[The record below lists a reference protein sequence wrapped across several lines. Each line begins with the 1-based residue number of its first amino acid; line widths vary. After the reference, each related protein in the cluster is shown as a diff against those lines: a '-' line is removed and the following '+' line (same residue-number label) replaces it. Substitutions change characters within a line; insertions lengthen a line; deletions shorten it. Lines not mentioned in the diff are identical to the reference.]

1 MGAITALMEQVTIHP
16 VAPIT
21 VPSLFSTSVYNKT
34 QSSLGLT
41 SSCDVIADTGRCISH
56 FTNVGIDWHGARD
69 QCLSRG
75 GDLATVTSLE
85 EYNLM
90 YSLNTAF
97 ANCWIGLNDLETE
110 GTWVWADGD
119 NSTFRYWAPGEPNND
134 FGVQDCGCTWTHHMM
149 DDCNCEWIFTCYFCS
164 RVGELLRML
173 IVHNSFYILS
183 VHNKLVNLIEFLD
196 IIIFE

>member
-1 MGAITALMEQVTIHP
+1 M
-16 VAPIT
+16 
-21 VPSLFSTSVYNKT
+21 YNKT

-41 SSCDVIADTGRCISH
+41 SSCDVISDTGRCISH
-56 FTNVGIDWHGARD
+56 FTDAGIDWPGARD

-134 FGVQDCGCTWTHHMM
+134 FGVQDCGCTWTHNMM
-149 DDCNCEWIFTCYFCS
+149 DDCNCEWTFSCYFCS

-173 IVHNSFYILS
+173 LFLNSCSILS
-183 VHNKLVNLIEFLD
+183 VYNESDKFHRIFRYGTFFLNW
-196 IIIFE
+196 IIFFQYIFLYTLNVIALC